1 VSKLGKRPRQAF
13 GERRRRL
20 LAFLRAEGDDRIGAT
35 QPALSTAALIR
46 RIVVILRPQRR
57 MLSLVAVITV
67 ANAGLAMVTPL
78 LSRLLFDKALF
89 PRSGGANLGLLYRV
103 LALMAVAT
111 MFGSAFSVA
120 LTYLNNAIGQRVV
133 RSLRERLYAQITRQ
147 SLRFFSTSRTGEL
160 QARVLG
166 DIDGILP
173 IVSGA
178 GPDACESAVMA
189 LAAGVVMFALSWPL
203 AIVSILILAPVLLIA
218 RHTAHV
224 RRRIAGQARESAVEM
239 SVMTEQTLST
249 SGALLAKV
257 FDRQGSQLERFNG
270 ESARLSRL
278 MLRSAVL
285 NHILSLGMQM
295 FNRFAPFSLYLVAG
309 ILISSGGHDITAGTL
324 VAFLTLQSR
333 LLGSLQTIAET
344 GISLTAASVYFDRI
358 FEYLDLEPD
367 IRDSP
372 GARELPPSS
381 VRGAV
386 SLHNVWFSY
395 QSPPGTDGPDQAGR
409 LPVDSETNRYWAL
422 QDVSLEIRPGQLAAI
437 VGPTGSGKTTLS
449 YLMARL
455 YEATRGTVAIDGN
468 DVRDLRLSS
477 LSAAIGMVTQESYIL
492 HASIRENLAYARPD
506 ATDEEIEAAARAAL
520 LHDRIVDLPDGYESL
535 VGERGYRLSGGERQ
549 RLALARVL
557 LKDPP
562 ILILDEGTSAL
573 DTRSERMIQQ
583 SLVELAADRTR
594 IVIAH
599 RLSTIVAADIIFV
612 VDLGKIVE
620 QGSHPEL
627 LEQRGLYAELY
638 GSGVLT
644 AGHADR
650 PVPPESERI
659 GEAAS

>member
-1 VSKLGKRPRQAF
+1 
-13 GERRRRL
+13 
-20 LAFLRAEGDDRIGAT
+20 
-35 QPALSTAALIR
+35 
-46 RIVVILRPQRR
+46 
-57 MLSLVAVITV
+57 
-67 ANAGLAMVTPL
+67 
-78 LSRLLFDKALF
+78 
-89 PRSGGANLGLLYRV
+89 
-103 LALMAVAT
+103 
-111 MFGSAFSVA
+111 
-120 LTYLNNAIGQRVV
+120 
-133 RSLRERLYAQITRQ
+133 
-147 SLRFFSTSRTGEL
+147 
-160 QARVLG
+160 
-166 DIDGILP
+166 
-173 IVSGA
+173 
-178 GPDACESAVMA
+178 
-189 LAAGVVMFALSWPL
+189 
-203 AIVSILILAPVLLIA
+203 
-218 RHTAHV
+218 
-224 RRRIAGQARESAVEM
+224 
-239 SVMTEQTLST
+239 
-249 SGALLAKV
+249 
-257 FDRQGSQLERFNG
+257 
-270 ESARLSRL
+270 
-278 MLRSAVL
+278 
-285 NHILSLGMQM
+285 MQM

-409 LPVDSETNRYWAL
+409 LPADSETNRYWAL

-620 QGSHPEL
+620 RGSHPEL